1 MVSTNFSY
9 KPKITKNTPL
19 LRPGSIAPEPIS
31 IPIKK
36 FFKKSPS
43 YSILRKR
50 IYYVININIV
60 LNKKNKHILNLGD
73 FMDRIKEIPAEGTR
87 SNLIRILK
95 GTGFAVVITLI
106 LLLIYSCLLTY
117 TNINE
122 KTMPAVVIIVT
133 ALSIFVGSFISSS
146 NIRKNGLTNG
156 ALVGLI
162 YILVIYLLSSIISGN
177 FGLSIASVI
186 MIIASIMAGAI
197 GGIIGVNR

>member
-1 MVSTNFSY
+1 M
-9 KPKITKNTPL
+9 
-19 LRPGSIAPEPIS
+19 E
-31 IPIKK
+31 
-36 FFKKSPS
+36 
-43 YSILRKR
+43 
-50 IYYVININIV
+50 
-60 LNKKNKHILNLGD
+60 
-73 FMDRIKEIPAEGTR
+73 RIKEIPAEGTR

-146 NIRKNGLTNG
+146 NIKKNGLTNG

-177 FGLSIASVI
+177 FGLSIASGI
-186 MIIASIMAGAI
+186 MIIASVMAGAI